1 MTTASATV
9 TPINA
14 DAGRDTRIE
23 QWLDQHGVTYQYE
36 PAFDLALVDMKRSLN
51 NQARPGEALLEDTV
65 ELYVQGYKNG
75 DQFPP
80 IVVRRTSP
88 RAKMVVVIDG
98 NHRTRSAG
106 IAGVGHHPAYVI
118 ECADEVALMLS
129 YAANLKNGAQLPRQ
143 QRVIL
148 AVHLVETGMTGQ
160 DAARQMGVHP
170 SEVSNQRTINKATA
184 RATKLKVTGWDQLPQ
199 GTRLE
204 LARLDDEEV
213 FRQAA
218 TLVADTGM
226 AAPATKDL
234 VRKIKAKPS
243 ENARLELIG
252 TERDVRRK
260 DIQKRF
266 GGKISA
272 GRGKRQTEF
281 DRLRIVLA
289 SLQSIDTV
297 DVDESAPGPDA
308 RKRLRADLKVAT
320 SKLIDIDKA
329 VR

>member
-1 MTTASATV
+1 MTATATV
-9 TPINA
+9 TPITPP
-14 DAGRDTRIE
+14 AGDPRIE
-23 QWLDQHGVTYQYE
+23 AWLDAHAVTWTFE
-36 PAFDLALVDMKRSLN
+36 PQLPLATVDMKRSLQ
-51 NQARPGEALLEDTV
+51 NQARPGEALIDDTV
-65 ELYVQGYKNG
+65 DLYVQGYRNG

-80 IVVRRTSP
+80 LVVRRASA
-88 RAKMVVVIDG
+88 RAKSVVVIDG
-98 NHRTRSAG
+98 NHRSTSATK
-106 IAGVGHHPAYVI
+106 AGLTKHAAYVI
-118 ECADEVALMLS
+118 ECADEVALLLS
-129 YAANLKNGAQLPRQ
+129 YDANLKNGAQLPRA
-143 QRVIL
+143 QRIAL

-160 DAARQMGVHP
+160 DAAKQMGVAP
-170 SEVSNQRTINKATA
+170 SEVSNQRTLNKAA
-184 RATKLKVTGWDQLPQ
+184 VRATKLKVTGWDQIPQ

-218 TLVADTGM
+218 ALVGDTGM

-234 VRKIKAKPS
+234 VRKIKGKPS
-243 ENARLELIG
+243 EAARLELIAG
-252 TERDVRRK
+252 ERDVRRK

-289 SLQSIDTV
+289 SLQSINIV

-308 RKRLRADLKVAT
+308 RKKLRADLKTAT

-329 VR
+329 VK